1 MVHQAAA
8 RLLQYRERD
17 NPFAA
22 HGFQINP
29 GEKVDELQY
38 RERDKPFAA
47 EEGLPIWLTNFGCCN
62 TAKGTN
68 PLRH

>member
-1 MVHQAAA
+1 MT
-8 RLLQYRERD
+8 LQYRERD
-17 NPFAA
+17 KPFAA

-47 EEGLPIWLTNFGCCN
+47 
-62 TAKGTN
+62 
-68 PLRH
+68 